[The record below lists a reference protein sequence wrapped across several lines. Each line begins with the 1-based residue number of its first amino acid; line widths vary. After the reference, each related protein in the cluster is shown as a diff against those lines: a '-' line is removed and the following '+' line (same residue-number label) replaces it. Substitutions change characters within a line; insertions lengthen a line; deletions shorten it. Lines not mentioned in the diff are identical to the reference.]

1 MYPLKTVVKAATPIG
16 LANILSRRILEDARI
31 SEWFGS
37 HRLAGVY
44 GVRTLP
50 CTRDAL
56 LEDSKNHYGLSY
68 DVLKEALG
76 REGETAFVNIETL
89 GNGTT

>member
-1 MYPLKTVVKAATPIG
+1 MVKATTPIG
-16 LANILSRRILEDARI
+16 LAISLSRRILEDARI
-31 SEWFGS
+31 SEWYGS

-56 LEDSKNHYGLSY
+56 LEDKRNHYGLSH

-76 REGETAFVNIETL
+76 REGETAVVDIETL
-89 GNGTT
+89 GTGTT

>member
-1 MYPLKTVVKAATPIG
+1 M
-16 LANILSRRILEDARI
+16 SRRILEDARI

-56 LEDSKNHYGLSY
+56 LEDKKNHYGLSY

-76 REGETAFVNIETL
+76 REGETAVVDIETL
-89 GNGTT
+89 GTGTTWVVSIV